1 MALELERGERLQIM
15 LSQEELAAVD
25 DFRFKHRMPSRAAA
39 IRDILRLGL
48 ASIDGQSAPAGT
60 KSQDV
65 GVLTATPKQSR
76 SKRAAPALS

>member
-1 MALELERGERLQIM
+1 MAPKLERGERLQIM
-15 LSQEELAAVD
+15 LSPEELAAID

-48 ASIDGQSAPAGT
+48 ASVDGKSARAGT

-65 GVLTATPKQSR
+65 GVLTTKPKDPKA
-76 SKRAAPALS
+76 KRASPALS